1 MDATAV
7 LPMTPVIDPARGNA
21 LKRLFTVPKP
31 LIGTVHVLPLPG
43 APRYRGQPLSE
54 VVALAVED
62 AVAYVDGGFD
72 AVIIENEGDIP
83 WLKPDQIGPETVA
96 GLAVVGAAVRAA
108 VDVPL
113 GVFCLANAVVESIAI
128 AKACGGT
135 FVRANQ
141 WANAYVA
148 NEGIVEGAAA
158 TALRYRSALRAEE
171 VEVLAD
177 VHVKHG
183 AHAIVADR
191 SIEEQTWDVE
201 AFDADC
207 LIATGQRTGDPTR
220 VEDIQ
225 AIKHVATL
233 PVMVGS
239 GLNAENAPAVMSV
252 ADGAIVASAAKHGGV
267 WWNPVA
273 VERVRA
279 IVDAVT
285 PLR

>member
-1 MDATAV
+1 MS
-7 LPMTPVIDPARGNA
+7 PVTDPARGDA
-21 LKRLFTVPKP
+21 LARLFPGRTP

-43 APRYRGQPLSE
+43 APRYRGQRME
-54 VVALAVED
+54 AIVD
-62 AVAYVDGGFD
+62 RAVADARAYVAGGFD
-72 AVIIENEGDIP
+72 AVMVENEGDVP
-83 WLKPDQIGPETVA
+83 YLKPGEIGAETVA

-113 GVFCLANAVVESIAI
+113 GVFCLANAVIESLAV

-158 TALRYRSALRAEE
+158 RALRYRSAIRAED

-183 AHAIVADR
+183 SHAIVADR
-191 SIEEQTWDVE
+191 SIAEQTWDVE

-207 LIATGQRTGDPTR
+207 LIATGQRTGDPTQ
-220 VEDIQ
+220 VEEVL
-225 AIKHVATL
+225 AVKAVATL
-233 PVMVGS
+233 PVLVGS
-239 GLNAENAPAVMSV
+239 GLDAQNAGELLAV
-252 ADGAIVASAAKHGGV
+252 ADGAIVGSAAKHDGV
-267 WWNPVA
+267 WWHPVD

-279 IVDAVT
+279 IAVAT
-285 PLR
+285 GSLR

>member
-1 MDATAV
+1 MS
-7 LPMTPVIDPARGNA
+7 PVTDPARGNA
-21 LKRLFTVPKP
+21 LERLFPVRKP

-43 APRYRGQPLSE
+43 APRYRGQPLAE
-54 VVALAVED
+54 VVARAVED
-62 AVAYVDGGFD
+62 AAAYVEGGFD
-72 AVIIENEGDIP
+72 AVIVENEGDIP
-83 WLKPDQIGPETVA
+83 WLKPDRIGPETVA
-96 GLAVVGAAVRAA
+96 GLAVVAAAVRAA

-113 GVFCLANAVVESIAI
+113 GVFCLANAVIESIAV

-158 TALRYRSALRAEE
+158 TALRYRATLRAEE

-177 VHVKHG
+177 VNVKHG

-220 VEDIQ
+220 VEDVQ
-225 AIKHVATL
+225 AIKRVATL
-233 PVMVGS
+233 PVLVGS
-239 GLNAENAPAVMSV
+239 GLDPQNAPAVMAV
-252 ADGAIVASAAKHGGV
+252 ADGAIVGSAAKHGGV
-267 WWNPVA
+267 WWNAVA
-273 VERVRA
+273 TEQVRA
-279 IVDAVT
+279 IADAVA